1 MENLLIL
8 PSEIAQADPMLLD
21 GMFRLRHEVFKER
34 LGWDVI
40 SQDRRERDGY
50 DALSPVY
57 LIYRS
62 TRGVEGC
69 WRLLPTTGPYMLKD
83 VFSELLDGT
92 EAPERPDIWEISRFA
107 VLPGSGSDRGR
118 RPESHSP
125 GHRYDSL
132 AAVHQITCWML
143 IYLIEFARKNGIRR
157 IVAASD
163 VRFERILH
171 RAGLPTVRLG
181 QPRQIGVSRAV
192 AGSAEMSEE
201 NLQRVRARLRDVG
214 GIATPAAQQSRKSA
228 QGPARRPA
236 GQPRRHID
244 PPLPRPAAEA
254 WTTGNAA

>member
-8 PSEIAQADPMLLD
+8 PSEIAQADPILLD

-34 LGWDVI
+34 LGWDVT
-40 SQDRRERDGY
+40 SQNRRERDGY

-62 TRGVEGC
+62 ARGVEGC

-83 VFSELLDGT
+83 VFNALLDGA
-92 EAPERPDIWEISRFA
+92 EAPERPDVWEISRFA
-107 VLPGSGSDRGR
+107 VLPGRDGARDHHPGR
-118 RPESHSP
+118 
-125 GHRYDSL
+125 RYDSL

-181 QPRQIGVSRAV
+181 RPRQFGVSRAV

-201 NLQRVRARLRDVG
+201 NLLRVRARLHDVG
-214 GIATPAAQQSRKSA
+214 GIATPAQQ
-228 QGPARRPA
+228 QGPKRH
-236 GQPRRHID
+236 PRRHVDSPI
-244 PPLPRPAAEA
+244 LPHPAPHPAGEA